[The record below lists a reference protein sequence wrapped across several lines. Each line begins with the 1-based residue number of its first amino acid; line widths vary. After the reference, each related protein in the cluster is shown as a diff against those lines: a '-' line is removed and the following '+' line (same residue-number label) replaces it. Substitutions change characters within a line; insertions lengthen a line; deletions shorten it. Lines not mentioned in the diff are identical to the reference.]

1 VLVRFLG
8 KETIVSLFT
17 YVGKFH
23 IEDGE
28 SRMENIFLE
37 SLFFVVTSM
46 GYALFG
52 TVLLI
57 LLDNLFAYSRELK
70 KISLFCLILL
80 ILLSTSIQLEYADS
94 VIMSAA
100 PILLILMPLDK
111 RNLYSALVAYLVG
124 TWLSG
129 GYMLTAVLFSV
140 VNLTIDVLM
149 KQRLLKIYVGFC
161 TLLPILFSE
170 AVLEQQ
176 QLAYDGRALWSVA
189 IVVTVVMILSGLAM
203 FMSRKGTRLIYFRE
217 YLELFFQMFN
227 EMYTFYYSGKADRV
241 YFSKKMTHFLGLEER
256 TYTWKDWQL
265 FLEEAVVNDKRSQQL
280 DVHTGFFLI
289 PGVGDVRHIRFEQHA
304 IFRQDYFG
312 FVRDDTR
319 HISKQ
324 DILYVHTQKDTL
336 TNFPKSTVFAEH
348 FLEKVKEQHTQAKQ
362 DFLLFFLEIDLRTA
376 GYSVYDSELEVKF
389 HKAIFDAVRDRFSD
403 LEVFSIV
410 FGEYIL
416 VLPYEREQS
425 GELLKTELI
434 QLLNARIEMDGMM
447 ISSFNR
453 MGFRDTYTYEIQTYE
468 DAQEILKQLLYCRSV
483 LKKESLLY
491 YYQFKDYEYK
501 EYIKKQRRVR
511 FLSTIIQHEKIYA
524 VYQPIMDTDTGKPMF
539 FEVLTRVDHD
549 AYKNTGTFFED
560 IQEFSL
566 TRETDRI
573 IFKRLRDALEKRTI
587 PAYHYSVNISSDTM
601 FDDNIAWIADFLY
614 TNGFYLYLELSER
627 SRRSIKYVEEREY
640 FAKKHHA
647 VLVADDY
654 GTESSNIELLYDFN
668 FNCVKIPRKFIV
680 AIDKDQKQKLFVSAI
695 NQYCE
700 QFGLGCIA
708 EGVETEAEKQALHE
722 LGMHL
727 MQGYVFGQP
736 ASEVNL

>member
-1 VLVRFLG
+1 M
-8 KETIVSLFT
+8 KNIV
-17 YVGKFH
+17 
-23 IEDGE
+23 
-28 SRMENIFLE
+28 LE

-46 GYALFG
+46 GFTLFIAAF
-52 TVLLI
+52 LI
-57 LLDNLFAYSRELK
+57 LLDNLFAYSEGLK
-70 KISLFCLILL
+70 RVGTAFLVLFV
-80 ILLSTSIQLEYADS
+80 LLSTLFRLRHDGY

-100 PILLILMPLDK
+100 PLLLVMMPLDRK
-111 RNLYSALVAYLVG
+111 NLYPAHLAYLVG
-124 TWLSG
+124 TWMSG

-140 VNLTIDVLM
+140 VNLGIDVLM
-149 KQRLLKIYVGFC
+149 KQRLLKMYVGFC

-170 AVLEQQ
+170 AILEQQ
-176 QLAYDGRALWSVA
+176 GLAYDGRSLWAVALVG
-189 IVVTVVMILSGLAM
+189 TVLLIIMGLAL
-203 FMSRKGTRLIYFRE
+203 FMSRKGTRLIYVRE
-217 YLELFFQMFN
+217 YLDLFFQMFN
-227 EMYTFYYSGKADRV
+227 EMYTFYYNRKIDRV
-241 YFSKKMTHFLGLEER
+241 YFSKKLALFLGLEER
-256 TYTWKDWQL
+256 AYTWQDWNL
-265 FLEEAVVNDKRSQQL
+265 FLEDVIVNDRDPRQE
-280 DVHTGFFLI
+280 DVRTGFFLV

-304 IFRQDYFG
+304 IFKQDYFG

-319 HISKQ
+319 LISKE
-324 DILYVHTQKDTL
+324 DILYLHTQKDTL
-336 TNFPKSTVFAEH
+336 TNLPKSTVFAEH
-348 FLEKVKEQHTQAKQ
+348 FLEKVKEQHAQAKQ
-362 DFLLFFLEIDLRTA
+362 DFLLIFLDIDLRTA
-376 GYSVYDSELEVKF
+376 GYSVYDIELEAKF
-389 HKAIFDAVRDRFSD
+389 HKTILDAVRGRFSD
-403 LEVFSIV
+403 LEIFSIV

-416 VLPYEREQS
+416 ALPYDREQS
-425 GELLKTELI
+425 GERLKTEI
-434 QLLNARIEMDGMM
+434 VQLLNARIEMDGTM

-453 MGFRDTYTYEIQTYE
+453 MGFRDTYTYEIQTYD

-483 LKKESLLY
+483 LKKESLLH

-511 FLSTIIQHEKIYA
+511 FLTTIIQHEKIYA
-524 VYQPIMDTDTGKPMF
+524 VYQPIMDTDTGKPLF

-587 PAYHYSVNISSDTM
+587 PAYHYSVNISSDTL
-601 FDDNIAWIADFLY
+601 FDDNIAWVADFLY
-614 TNGFYLYLELSER
+614 SNGFCLYLELVER
-627 SRRSIKYVEEREY
+627 SRHSIKYVEEREY

-668 FNCVKIPRKFIV
+668 FNCVKIPRKFII
-680 AIDKDQKQKLFVSAI
+680 AIDKDQKQKLFVNAI
-695 NQYCE
+695 HHYCE

-708 EGVETEAEKQALHE
+708 EGVETEDEKQALHE
-722 LGMHL
+722 LGIHL

>member
-1 VLVRFLG
+1 
-8 KETIVSLFT
+8 
-17 YVGKFH
+17 
-23 IEDGE
+23 
-28 SRMENIFLE
+28 MENIVLE

-46 GYALFG
+46 GFTLFVTAL
-52 TVLLI
+52 LM
-57 LLDNLFAYSRELK
+57 LLDNFFAYSQVLK
-70 KISLFCLILL
+70 RVATVFLILFVF
-80 ILLSTSIQLEYADS
+80 LSTTFRLEHDGYI
-94 VIMSAA
+94 IMSAA
-100 PILLILMPLDK
+100 PLLLVMLPLDRK
-111 RNLYSALVAYLVG
+111 NLYPAHLAYLVG
-124 TWLSG
+124 TWMSG

-140 VNLTIDVLM
+140 VNLAIDALM

-161 TLLPILFSE
+161 TMLPILFSE
-170 AVLEQQ
+170 AILEQQ
-176 QLAYDGRALWSVA
+176 RLAYDGRSLWTVA
-189 IVVTVVMILSGLAM
+189 VVMTIFLILAGLAL
-203 FMSRKGTRLIYFRE
+203 FMSRKGTRLIYVRE
-217 YLELFFQMFN
+217 YLDLFFQMFN
-227 EMYTFYYSGKADRV
+227 EMYTFYYNGKIDRV
-241 YFSKKMTHFLGLEER
+241 YLSKRLSLFLGLGEGPYTLEE
-256 TYTWKDWQL
+256 WNL
-265 FLEEAVVNDKRSQQL
+265 FLDEAIVNDKRPQQA
-280 DVHTGFFLI
+280 DVRTGFFLV

-304 IFRQDYFG
+304 IFKQDYFG

-319 HISKQ
+319 RISKE
-324 DILYVHTQKDTL
+324 DILYLHTQKDTL
-336 TNFPKSTVFAEH
+336 TNLPKSTVFAER
-348 FLEKVKEQHTQAKQ
+348 FLEKVKEQHAQAKQ
-362 DFLLFFLEIDLRTA
+362 DFLLIFLEIDLRTA
-376 GYSVYDSELEVKF
+376 GYSVYDIELEAKF
-389 HKAIFDAVRDRFSD
+389 HKTILDAVRVRFPD
-403 LEVFSIV
+403 LEIFSIV

-425 GELLKTELI
+425 GERLKIEI
-434 QLLNARIEMDGMM
+434 VQLLNARIEMDGTM

-453 MGFRDTYTYEIQTYE
+453 MGFRDTYTYEIQTYD

-483 LKKESLLY
+483 LKKESQLHH
-491 YYQFKDYEYK
+491 YQFKDYEYK

-524 VYQPIMDTDTGKPMF
+524 VYQPIMDTDTGKPIF

-587 PAYHYSVNISSDTM
+587 PAYHYSVNISSDTL
-601 FDDNIAWIADFLY
+601 FDDNIAWVADFLY
-614 TNGFYLYLELSER
+614 ANGFCLYLELVER
-627 SRRSIKYVEEREY
+627 SRHSIKYVEEREY

-680 AIDKDQKQKLFVSAI
+680 AIDNDQKQKLFVNAI
-695 NQYCE
+695 HHYCE

-722 LGMHL
+722 LGIHL

-736 ASEVNL
+736 ISEVNL